1 MTIEM
6 YVTSVSPESD
16 KAVEV
21 EDRKILPT
29 LGAGEEA
36 IAVQVQELFE
46 SVIEKVADSIEVES
60 QLTIEVTGSLTLKT
74 QGGVKYLFFNVGGE
88 AGKTG
93 TMKVS
98 LSTTLKPKNQSNS

>member
-1 MTIEM
+1 MSIEL
-6 YVTSVSPESD
+6 YVTSVDPNSEQ
-16 KAVEV
+16 AVEID
-21 EDRKILPT
+21 ERQILPT

-74 QGGVKYLFFNVGGE
+74 QGGIKYLFFNVGGE

-98 LSTTLKPKNQSNS
+98 LSTTLQPKNQSSP